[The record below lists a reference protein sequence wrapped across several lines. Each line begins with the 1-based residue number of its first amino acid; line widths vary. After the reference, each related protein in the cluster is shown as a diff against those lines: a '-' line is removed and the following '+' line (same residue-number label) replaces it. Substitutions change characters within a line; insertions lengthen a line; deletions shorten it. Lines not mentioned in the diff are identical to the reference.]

1 MNCSPLSVRDVRLSL
16 WPDMAQVSEFTLEET
31 LLQALQDAR
40 AKESARLEAMF
51 NVQDL
56 RTLRLMN
63 LHDLIEPELAQ
74 DALTKALFNL
84 NLEPGETP
92 RLWLGLTSSIV
103 MEPDPKT
110 YRLVNMTEAARET
123 LFETT
128 DMLAMKGFALRHMA
142 FQIIE
147 QRRKPSR
154 RVTQPRNSIFPLA
167 FMWLTGVVCGIAG
180 LTVCDLLIK
189 R

>member
-1 MNCSPLSVRDVRLSL
+1 
-16 WPDMAQVSEFTLEET
+16 MAQVSEFIVEET

-40 AKESARLEAMF
+40 AKDTARLEALF

-56 RTLRLMN
+56 RALRLLN
-63 LHDLIEPELAQ
+63 LNDMIAPELAKN
-74 DALTKALFNL
+74 ALARPLFNL
-84 NLEPGETP
+84 HLQPGETP
-92 RLWLGLTSSIV
+92 RLWLGLSSSIV

-110 YRLVNMTEAARET
+110 YQLVQMTEAKREI

-128 DMLAMKGFALRHMA
+128 DAAAMKGFALRHMA

-154 RVTQPRNSIFPLA
+154 PATLKQNSILPLA
-167 FMWLTGVVCGIAG
+167 LMWVMGVVCGIAG
-180 LTVCDLLIK
+180 LGLSNFIIN

>member
-1 MNCSPLSVRDVRLSL
+1 
-16 WPDMAQVSEFTLEET
+16 MAQVSEFTLEET
-31 LLQALQDAR
+31 LLQALRDAR

-63 LHDLIEPELAQ
+63 LHDMIEPEVSQNALA
-74 DALTKALFNL
+74 KPLFNL
-84 NLEPGETP
+84 NLEPGEIP

-110 YRLVNMTEAARET
+110 YRLVKMNEATRET

-128 DMLAMKGFALRHMA
+128 DAAAMKGFALRHMA

-154 RVTQPRNSIFPLA
+154 PATLKQNSILPLA
-167 FMWLTGVVCGIAG
+167 LMWVVGVACGISG
-180 LTVCDLLIK
+180 LVLCDFIIH

>member
-1 MNCSPLSVRDVRLSL
+1 MV
-16 WPDMAQVSEFTLEET
+16 EET
-31 LLQALQDAR
+31 LLHALQDAR

-63 LHDLIEPELAQ
+63 LHDMIEPEVAQNALA
-74 DALTKALFNL
+74 KPLFNL
-84 NLEPGETP
+84 NLEPGEIP

-110 YRLVNMTEAARET
+110 YRLANMKEATRET

-128 DMLAMKGFALRHMA
+128 DMVAMKGFALRHMA

-154 RVTQPRNSIFPLA
+154 PATLKQNSILPLA
-167 FMWLTGVVCGIAG
+167 LMWVMGVVCGIAG
-180 LTVCDLLIK
+180 LSVCDLII
-189 R
+189 RR

>member
-1 MNCSPLSVRDVRLSL
+1 MV
-16 WPDMAQVSEFTLEET
+16 EET
-31 LLQALQDAR
+31 LLHALQDAR
-40 AKESARLEAMF
+40 TKETARLEALF

-56 RTLRLMN
+56 RSLRLMN
-63 LHDLIEPELAQ
+63 LHDMIEPELAKN
-74 DALTKALFNL
+74 ALAKPLFNL
-84 NLEPGETP
+84 NLEPGEIP

-110 YRLVNMTEAARET
+110 YRLVNMSQATRET

-128 DMLAMKGFALRHMA
+128 DMMAMKAFALRHMA
-142 FQIIE
+142 FQIVE

-154 RVTQPRNSIFPLA
+154 IATLKQNSIFPLA
-167 FMWLTGVVCGIAG
+167 LTWLVGVVCGIAG
-180 LTVCDLLIK
+180 LSLCDFIIN

>member
-1 MNCSPLSVRDVRLSL
+1 MSGGIL

-31 LLQALQDAR
+31 LLEALQDAR
-40 AKESARLEAMF
+40 AKESARLEAVF

-63 LHDLIEPELAQ
+63 LHDLIEPELAEN
-74 DALTKALFNL
+74 ALAKPLFNL
-84 NLEPGETP
+84 NLEPGEIP
-92 RLWLGLTSSIV
+92 RLWLGLSSSIV

-110 YRLVNMTEAARET
+110 YRLVNMSESARET

-128 DMLAMKGFALRHMA
+128 DATAMKGFALRHMA
-142 FQIIE
+142 FQIVE
-147 QRRKPSR
+147 QRSKPSR
-154 RVTQPRNSIFPLA
+154 SGTPKQNSIFPLVLT
-167 FMWLTGVVCGIAG
+167 WLVGVVCGIAG
-180 LTVCDLLIK
+180 LSLCDFIIH